1 MADYYPLL
9 AKALANLPS
18 RTTSTARRAIYDRAR
33 KALIGQL
40 RSIQPPMPENDIAGE
55 DAALDRA
62 IARLEAEFGGQ
73 STPPAAAAAIPKAPL
88 AAPSPIPRANASIP
102 RANPSVAPTAP
113 SPGPKSPA
121 AGPTTGA
128 SPQAP
133 RPAPPPRPVS
143 TPMAPSAAAPP
154 AAPSV
159 ATPPIA
165 RPLVPPPAA
174 RRPSLGAASP
184 SAPTLTIEPAKPA
197 PTALSPSLAPSVE
210 AQSAASADGRSLA
223 PPVTPSPPAVLA
235 PPPVLKAP
243 TDGARPSAPG
253 RAEAR
258 RRSPWPMIAIALAL
272 GIAGA
277 IALSAYFWREPTP
290 DFAVKTTGGPP
301 VITAPE
307 SPNKI
312 AERIKAGDQAD
323 TTSAAG
329 ETPIPT
335 VTVPVAPV
343 SPAPAAPATPTPAPA
358 SVSPPPASPAAQA
371 PAAAANDVVAQS
383 PATTDAQATPV
394 AAVPGASPAAILIAL
409 ANDPQKPG
417 VNLGSA
423 VWSIIPAVGGQ
434 PSTLGVRVEIDIP
447 DQKMHATV
455 TIRKNADASL
465 PATHTIDLR
474 TTFADGAQ
482 IKGIQDMDLPRLRKG
497 EAPTGDPVSG
507 VRVKINDSYFLV
519 GLTRSDADAAHNLD
533 LLTTRDWFD
542 FPLLLNDNRIA
553 KLTFQKG
560 PTGDQV
566 MSQALSAWN

>member
-121 AGPTTGA
+121 AGPTRA
-128 SPQAP
+128 RAP
-133 RPAPPPRPVS
+133 RRRGRRPRRVRFRRQWLRAPLRRQRRPASRRRRS
-143 TPMAPSAAAPP
+143 
-154 AAPSV
+154 
-159 ATPPIA
+159 
-165 RPLVPPPAA
+165 RDRCPPPAA

-210 AQSAASADGRSLA
+210 ARSAASADGRSLA
-223 PPVTPSPPAVLA
+223 PPVTPSPPSVLA

-258 RRSPWPMIAIALAL
+258 RRNPWPMIAIALAL

-290 DFAVKTTGGPP
+290 DFAAKT
-301 VITAPE
+301 
-307 SPNKI
+307 
-312 AERIKAGDQAD
+312 KAGRPHHGAGEPEQDRRAHQGAADQAD
-323 TTSAAG
+323 TPSAAG

-335 VTVPVAPV
+335 VTVPARRCPRAGRDRRRRR
-343 SPAPAAPATPTPAPA
+343 PAPADAA
-358 SVSPPPASPAAQA
+358 SPPPASPAAQA

-383 PATTDAQATPV
+383 PATADAQRDAHAP
-394 AAVPGASPAAILIAL
+394 PSPA
-409 ANDPQKPG
+409 
-417 VNLGSA
+417 
-423 VWSIIPAVGGQ
+423 
-434 PSTLGVRVEIDIP
+434 
-447 DQKMHATV
+447 
-455 TIRKNADASL
+455 
-465 PATHTIDLR
+465 
-474 TTFADGAQ
+474 
-482 IKGIQDMDLPRLRKG
+482 PRPR
-497 EAPTGDPVSG
+497 
-507 VRVKINDSYFLV
+507 
-519 GLTRSDADAAHNLD
+519 RS
-533 LLTTRDWFD
+533 
-542 FPLLLNDNRIA
+542 
-553 KLTFQKG
+553 
-560 PTGDQV
+560 
-566 MSQALSAWN
+566 

>member
-40 RSIQPPMPENDIAGE
+40 RSIQPPMPEGDIAGE

-73 STPPAAAAAIPKAPL
+73 STPPAAAAASPKTPAT
-88 AAPSPIPRANASIP
+88 APSSVSRTNASVP
-102 RANPSVAPTAP
+102 RANPTPTPTATP
-113 SPGPKSPA
+113 PGPKPSA
-121 AGPTTGA
+121 APTTGA
-128 SPQAP
+128 RPPPP

-143 TPMAPSAAAPP
+143 TAATPSVAAPP
-154 AAPSV
+154 AAPSA
-159 ATPPIA
+159 ATPPAA
-165 RPLVPPPAA
+165 RPLVPPAAA
-174 RRPSLGAASP
+174 RRPSLGGSSP
-184 SAPTLTIEPAKPA
+184 AAPTLSIEPAKPA
-197 PTALSPSLAPSVE
+197 PTAPSPSLAPPVE
-210 AQSAASADGRSLA
+210 ARSAASADDRSLA
-223 PPVTPSPPAVLA
+223 PAVAPSSPAVLA
-235 PPPVLKAP
+235 PPALKAAA
-243 TDGARPSAPG
+243 DGARPSAPG

-258 RRSPWPMIAIALAL
+258 RRNPWPMIAIALAL

-277 IALSAYFWREPTP
+277 IAASAYFWREPTP
-290 DFAVKTTGGPP
+290 DFAVKTTGEPP
-301 VITAPE
+301 VIAAPE

-323 TTSAAG
+323 ATPAAG

-343 SPAPAAPATPTPAPA
+343 SAGPATPAPAPAPPAAASPATPAPAAGAP
-358 SVSPPPASPAAQA
+358 SS
-371 PAAAANDVVAQS
+371 DVVAQS

-409 ANDPQKPG
+409 ANDPQKPA

-423 VWSIIPAVGGQ
+423 VWSIIPAVSGQ
-434 PSTLGVRVEIDIP
+434 PSTLGVRIEIDIP

-553 KLTFQKG
+553 KLTFEKG
-560 PTGDQV
+560 PAGDQV

>member
-1 MADYYPLL
+1 
-9 AKALANLPS
+9 
-18 RTTSTARRAIYDRAR
+18 
-33 KALIGQL
+33 
-40 RSIQPPMPENDIAGE
+40 
-55 DAALDRA
+55 
-62 IARLEAEFGGQ
+62 
-73 STPPAAAAAIPKAPL
+73 
-88 AAPSPIPRANASIP
+88 
-102 RANPSVAPTAP
+102 
-113 SPGPKSPA
+113 
-121 AGPTTGA
+121 
-128 SPQAP
+128 
-133 RPAPPPRPVS
+133 
-143 TPMAPSAAAPP
+143 
-154 AAPSV
+154 
-159 ATPPIA
+159 
-165 RPLVPPPAA
+165 
-174 RRPSLGAASP
+174 
-184 SAPTLTIEPAKPA
+184 
-197 PTALSPSLAPSVE
+197 
-210 AQSAASADGRSLA
+210 
-223 PPVTPSPPAVLA
+223 
-235 PPPVLKAP
+235 
-243 TDGARPSAPG
+243 
-253 RAEAR
+253 
-258 RRSPWPMIAIALAL
+258 MIAIALAL

-290 DFAVKTTGGPP
+290 DFAVKTTGQPP
-301 VITAPE
+301 VIAAPE

-312 AERIKAGDQAD
+312 AERVTAGDQAD
-323 TTSAAG
+323 ATPAAG

-343 SPAPAAPATPTPAPA
+343 SAAPAPATPSSASSPPGPQPLASTSPAPPSPAAPAP
-358 SVSPPPASPAAQA
+358 S
-371 PAAAANDVVAQS
+371 AAAPNDVVAQN
-383 PATTDAQATPV
+383 PAPTDAQPTPV

-423 VWSIIPAVGGQ
+423 VWSIIPAVSGQ
-434 PSTLGVRVEIDIP
+434 PSTIGVRIEIDIP

-474 TTFADGAQ
+474 TSFADGAQ

-566 MSQALSAWN
+566 MSQAISAWN

>member
-1 MADYYPLL
+1 
-9 AKALANLPS
+9 
-18 RTTSTARRAIYDRAR
+18 
-33 KALIGQL
+33 
-40 RSIQPPMPENDIAGE
+40 
-55 DAALDRA
+55 
-62 IARLEAEFGGQ
+62 
-73 STPPAAAAAIPKAPL
+73 
-88 AAPSPIPRANASIP
+88 
-102 RANPSVAPTAP
+102 
-113 SPGPKSPA
+113 
-121 AGPTTGA
+121 
-128 SPQAP
+128 
-133 RPAPPPRPVS
+133 
-143 TPMAPSAAAPP
+143 
-154 AAPSV
+154 
-159 ATPPIA
+159 
-165 RPLVPPPAA
+165 
-174 RRPSLGAASP
+174 
-184 SAPTLTIEPAKPA
+184 
-197 PTALSPSLAPSVE
+197 
-210 AQSAASADGRSLA
+210 
-223 PPVTPSPPAVLA
+223 
-235 PPPVLKAP
+235 
-243 TDGARPSAPG
+243 
-253 RAEAR
+253 
-258 RRSPWPMIAIALAL
+258 MIAIALAL

-277 IALSAYFWREPTP
+277 IAASAYFWREPTP
-290 DFAVKTTGGPP
+290 DFAVKTTGEPP
-301 VITAPE
+301 VIAAPE

-323 TTSAAG
+323 ATPAAG

-343 SPAPAAPATPTPAPA
+343 SAGPATPAPAPAPPAAASPATPAPAAGAP
-358 SVSPPPASPAAQA
+358 SS
-371 PAAAANDVVAQS
+371 DVVAQS

-409 ANDPQKPG
+409 ANDPQKPA

-423 VWSIIPAVGGQ
+423 VWSIIPAVSGQ
-434 PSTLGVRVEIDIP
+434 PSTLGVRIEIDIP

-553 KLTFQKG
+553 KLTFEKG
-560 PTGDQV
+560 PAGDQV